1 MDHGHDNGNSIIK
14 HCSMKMT
21 FNTDYNNLC
30 IVFKQWHIS
39 SGLQFGISLL
49 VIVFLGY
56 AFEKLR
62 SYNSIEECCFQKAYN
77 EQTNGLI
84 TPAKRSGK
92 VSRPFRLCT
101 LYAIQLIFSY
111 FLMLVA
117 MTYNAYV
124 IAAIAIGAALGYRRS
139 HCDSLQSVGLCH

>member
-1 MDHGHDNGNSIIK
+1 MDHGHDDGNSIIK

-39 SGLQFGISLL
+39 SGLQFAISLL
-49 VIVFLGY
+49 AIIFLGF

-62 SYNSIEECCFQKAYN
+62 SYNSIKECDFQRAYG
-77 EQTNGLI
+77 EQTDGLL
-84 TPAKRSGK
+84 TASKRSGK
-92 VSRPFRLCT
+92 VSRPLRLCA
-101 LYAIQLIFSY
+101 LYAVQLIFSY

-124 IAAIAIGAALGYRRS
+124 IAAIAIGAAWGYRHSRS
-139 HCDSLQSVGLCH
+139 DSLQNVGLCH